1 MDYSDTTVIVPVRD
15 EPAVAEVVRG
25 VSRALHNCRIIVVY
39 KGNVSIPR
47 SEAAAGRLMLVRQ
60 RGTGKGNACIQVAKL
75 VNTKIMCFIDGDATY
90 DADDL
95 KKVVERVRHGADLA
109 LGNRLKT
116 LNRKAMPAFVEF
128 GNKVITDTANL
139 LYRMHVQD
147 SQTGLR
153 AIKKKVFDAL
163 MLKEQ
168 YFGMESEMTI
178 KARKMGFRIEEVPI
192 RYYMRVGSSK
202 QMKLVDGIKL
212 LLLDFKFLFD

>member
-1 MDYSDTTVIVPVRD
+1 
-15 EPAVAEVVRG
+15 
-25 VSRALHNCRIIVVY
+25 
-39 KGNVSIPR
+39 
-47 SEAAAGRLMLVRQ
+47 
-60 RGTGKGNACIQVAKL
+60 
-75 VNTKIMCFIDGDATY
+75 MCFIDGDATY